1 MMKCCVLFEVRTG
14 FLSITSIYTSFDF
27 KRLNMEYIISPLS
40 LNSGCKKSHIVSN
53 TNHRGAKT
61 IIALCIK
68 YLSCD
73 ETAVNI

>member
-14 FLSITSIYTSFDF
+14 FLSIIYTSFNF
-27 KRLNMEYIISPLS
+27 KRLNTEYIISPLS
-40 LNSGCKKSHIVSN
+40 LNSGCKMSHIVSN

-73 ETAVNI
+73 ETVVNI